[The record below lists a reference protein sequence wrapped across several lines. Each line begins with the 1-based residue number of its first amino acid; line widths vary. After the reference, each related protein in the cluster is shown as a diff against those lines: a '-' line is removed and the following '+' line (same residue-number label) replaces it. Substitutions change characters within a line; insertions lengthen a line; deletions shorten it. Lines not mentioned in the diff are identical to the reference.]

1 MPTLRHNRYAVA
13 PDEGEYRSDDGEG
26 DGGDDANGNGS
37 DANGGGM
44 ADSRSEYENKPFIWK
59 GDGLNIR
66 LQVSSQDLKSVE
78 FQKDHLTGSIGKK
91 TTTFQAVLGFEV
103 SKQETED
110 GGFVFKIM
118 VENTS
123 KKSRATKTI
132 KIWQM
137 PSTESHSAEQCLL
150 KLRDWADEN
159 DFLFVDD
166 TL

>member
-1 MPTLRHNRYAVA
+1 MQTLRTNRYAVA
-13 PDEGEYRSDDGEG
+13 EDEGQYQSDDGEG
-26 DGGDDANGNGS
+26 YDEVKGPAANNLI
-37 DANGGGM
+37 N
-44 ADSRSEYENKPFIWK
+44 ENKPFIWK
-59 GDGLNIR
+59 GEGLNIR
-66 LQVSSQDLKSVE
+66 LQVSSEDLKSVE

-91 TTTFQAVLGFEV
+91 TTTFEAVLGFEV

-110 GGFVFKIM
+110 GEFVFKIM
-118 VENTS
+118 MENTA
-123 KKSRATKTI
+123 KKSRTTKTK